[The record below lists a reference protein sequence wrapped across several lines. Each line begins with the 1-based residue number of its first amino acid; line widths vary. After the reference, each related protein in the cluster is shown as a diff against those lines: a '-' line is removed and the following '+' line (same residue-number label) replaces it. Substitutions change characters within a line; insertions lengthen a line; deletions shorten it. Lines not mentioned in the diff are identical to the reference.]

1 MLSILFVANYYDAP
15 GVERKIEEICYDN
28 KHYGINE
35 TIYQCLLAWSKL
47 TDEAYLDDIISSL
60 VAHDMLGLADNLNRQ
75 YASLLDADNLNRQYP
90 SLLEANRDE
99 GECDLR
105 DQE

>member
-1 MLSILFVANYYDAP
+1 MYTILFAGTYYNTTCT
-15 GVERKIEEICYDN
+15 ERKIEEICIDN
-28 KHYGINE
+28 KYDGINE

-60 VAHDMLGLADNLNRQ
+60 EAHDMLGLADDLNRN
-75 YASLLDADNLNRQYP
+75 YASLLKAYH
-90 SLLEANRDE
+90 DE

-105 DQE
+105 DQEWSLD

>member
-1 MLSILFVANYYDAP
+1 MYTVLFVGKCCQAASP
-15 GVERKIEEICYDN
+15 ESKINEICYDY
-28 KHYGINE
+28 KYDGIKE

-60 VAHDMLGLADNLNRQ
+60 EAHDMLGLADDLNRN
-75 YASLLDADNLNRQYP
+75 YASLLKAYH
-90 SLLEANRDE
+90 DE